1 MVRRAEEAV
10 SLRLKPNHLRLNVL
24 RRKTLTTMARIIFLL
39 FAFTTAAGQSI
50 QAPSLPGPDE
60 RCKADLLL
68 VVAHPDDESG
78 DIAGYLARAIYDQ
91 HRRVAVIFINRGQ
104 SGGNQVGAEEGNAL
118 GAEREIEGRRALAS
132 FGVTNVWFLEAP
144 NVSSQN
150 VMNSLEHWGH
160 GAVLEEVVRLV
171 RLTRPEVML
180 TWLPA
185 FVAGENHSDHQA
197 AAVIATEA
205 FDMAGDPAIFSE
217 QLVRDHSGGQ
227 SGEGLLPW
235 QPKKIYYYSDTGD
248 YPDYGETPQ
257 LPSNYRKP
265 FVEGRGP
272 VYSNTELS
280 PTQHAPYSRFAAQET
295 SLYLTQEGRVG
306 ADAIEKGDFKEF
318 ERPARLILG
327 KSLVGGSTTGD
338 VFEGVIPGA
347 ISWRRTSLP
356 DQDKPKGVSLEL
368 GGPWKFYQEFW
379 RVHNIEHLA
388 DLLPVPE
395 MAIRPDVGYLYFPLL
410 VHNNT
415 DSSQEVTVISALPE
429 RWTDK
434 NRHTS
439 HTLAPGEVYPVRS
452 LLAPSDTSKEAWR
465 EIKWSV
471 QVNGRE
477 VSSVTMRLHMGA
489 LGAMPQ

>member
-1 MVRRAEEAV
+1 M
-10 SLRLKPNHLRLNVL
+10 
-24 RRKTLTTMARIIFLL
+24 TTMSRIIFLL
-39 FAFTTAAGQSI
+39 VALTTAAGRSI

-60 RCKADLLL
+60 RYKADLLL
-68 VVAHPDDESG
+68 VVAHPDDETG

-104 SGGNQVGAEEGNAL
+104 NGGNQVGAEEGNAL

-150 VMNSLEHWGH
+150 VMNSLERWGH

-171 RLTRPEVML
+171 RLTRPQVML

-185 FVAGENHSDHQA
+185 FVAGENHADHQA
-197 AAVIATEA
+197 AAVITTEA

-217 QLVRDHSGGQ
+217 QLVRDHNGGQ
-227 SGEGLLPW
+227 SGEGLLAW
-235 QPKKIYYYSDTGD
+235 QPQKIYYYSDTGD
-248 YPDYGETPQ
+248 YPDSGEKPQ
-257 LPSNYRKP
+257 LPSPYRKP
-265 FVEGRGP
+265 FAEGKGP

-280 PTQHAPYSRFAAQET
+280 PTQHAPYSKFAAQEA
-295 SLYLTQEGRVG
+295 SFYLTQEGKVG
-306 ADAIEKGDFKEF
+306 ADAVEKQDFRDF
-318 ERPARLILG
+318 DRPARLIFG

-347 ISWRRTSLP
+347 IFWRRTSLP
-356 DQDKPKGVSLEL
+356 DQDKPKGVSLEM

-415 DSSQEVTVISALPE
+415 DSSQEVTVTSALPE

-434 NRHTS
+434 HRYS
-439 HTLAPGEVYPVRS
+439 SYTLAPGEVYPVRS

-477 VSSVTMRLHMGA
+477 ISSVTMRLHMGA